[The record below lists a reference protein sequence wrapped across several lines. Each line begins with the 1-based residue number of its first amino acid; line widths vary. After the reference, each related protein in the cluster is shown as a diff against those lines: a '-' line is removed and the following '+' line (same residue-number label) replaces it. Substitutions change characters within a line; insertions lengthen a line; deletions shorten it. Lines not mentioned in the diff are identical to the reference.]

1 MKADSEKKRARDRRD
16 TIIMLAILALIVAS
30 LVVMLVLILRTDAPG
45 GATEPATQL
54 QTAAPQPPDA
64 PTATEAAEPMPYDIE
79 GFTQLTD
86 VTPAA
91 LTDELR
97 LLYAGYY
104 TGKYVEDGSDEA
116 AENVL
121 ALIVENTGADIIEY
135 AQISLLCDG
144 KPVQFAL
151 SGLPAQGR
159 CFVLAQERA
168 AYADGMTLE
177 TPACTQLAPL
187 GDRAVLDFGS
197 DFALYP
203 ADGVLNLQNIS
214 GAALDSDVSL
224 CYKNYRDGLFWGG
237 IAYRAAF
244 PGGFAADETRQSL
257 QSHYTVDGS
266 VILYMLYEAA

>member
-16 TIIMLAILALIVAS
+16 TIIMLAILALIVAG

-45 GATEPATQL
+45 GAAEPAKQL
-54 QTAAPQPPDA
+54 QTAAPQPTDA
-64 PTATEAAEPMPYDIE
+64 PTATEAVEPMPYAIE

-86 VTPAA
+86 VAPAA

-104 TGKYVEDGSDEA
+104 TGEYVEDGSDETA
-116 AENVL
+116 QNVL
-121 ALIVENTGADIIEY
+121 ALIVENTGEDIIEY
-135 AQISLLCDG
+135 AKITLLCDG
-144 KPVQFAL
+144 KPVEFDL
-151 SGLPAQGR
+151 SGLPVQGR

-168 AYADGMTLE
+168 AYTDGMTVD
-177 TPACTQLAPL
+177 TPACTQLALL
-187 GDRAVLDFGS
+187 GDRAVMDFGGE
-197 DFALYP
+197 FALYS

-214 GAALDSDVSL
+214 GAALDSDVYL

-244 PGGFAADETRQSL
+244 SGGFAADETRQCL

-266 VILYMLYEAA
+266 VIFYMLYEAN